1 MNPTVSGWQEAS
13 GETERRKLD
22 GKIFSIFSIN
32 HKMKCLRNVG
42 FHSKD
47 TFIDSLWDLSQQ
59 HIEQSKS
66 ERQRETRMD
75 GWPDETCRI
84 FHNLLFYSELCA
96 A

>member
-1 MNPTVSGWQEAS
+1 MNGRRFRRRMNPTVSGWQEAS

-47 TFIDSLWDLSQQ
+47 
-59 HIEQSKS
+59 
-66 ERQRETRMD
+66 
-75 GWPDETCRI
+75 
-84 FHNLLFYSELCA
+84 FYRFALGPQPTA
-96 A
+96 H